1 MASRIEDVELDP
13 AIVVIPDAYT
23 VTIDEWL
30 ASLRRSEPAQMTV
43 SGAELVAEARA
54 ENE

>member
-1 MASRIEDVELDP
+1 MARRTEDVELDP
-13 AIVVIPDAYT
+13 AIVLIPDAYT
-23 VTIDEWL
+23 MTMDEWF
-30 ASLRRSEPAQMTV
+30 ASLRRDGPARVTM